1 MYAPQQRSAET
12 ENEDAISVRYKANH
26 LYDMASHLYDI
37 ANHLT
42 SRMSTPRPF
51 CCSSG
56 WTGRDERAVCCISQ
70 GLQGLALA
78 LCDNAHYKGR
88 QESTVPLASKWLN
101 NRGGTTSSV

>member
-1 MYAPQQRSAET
+1 MYTPQQRSAET

-56 WTGRDERAVCCISQ
+56 WTEEMK
-70 GLQGLALA
+70 GLSVAYRKACKGL
-78 LCDNAHYKGR
+78 H
-88 QESTVPLASKWLN
+88 
-101 NRGGTTSSV
+101 